1 MKKLL
6 ILMLLSPVLTYGQL
20 KTEIRSSMLKF
31 PPNLATWLKRTIKD
45 NNIDISKFGT
55 PGNQIRS
62 NQSKQFYDFNKDGKK
77 DICIELGFE
86 YFRTTAKQDSA
97 KEYYKG
103 IFINKGNE
111 TFELDTNYVINGRG
125 YPWYG
130 KFGDFNGDG
139 KVDYFHLIGN
149 YHGDQAKKP
158 LDLYKYRDSPDG
170 SPSHVFLNNGK
181 GFDKVDLDT
190 LNMISNN
197 CQVFDINGDGRDEI
211 ISMPSSRFLVY
222 TYNPVTKKFDISLD
236 NINQIIRN
244 KYGNNIKFFTFESI
258 KNSKIKMTISYD
270 FTTSDK
276 NDWKIDIAEIGLKD
290 STFTVINS
298 FKHPMYQSTSGV
310 LANADI
316 QDNDSYEYTDLNG
329 DGVDEL
335 IMISPYSSIPESQG
349 FNIIENNTIKTSKY
363 WTPDLKEVGFRI
375 QGYIKD
381 MNGDGK
387 LDIVS
392 GEWNLD
398 KSYSYFNYY
407 YKFSNGKF
415 NRTQLDLTKN
425 SIKPINI
432 PYWTWANDFNED
444 GLNDIFVFN
453 NNNIF
458 ESYYYKT
465 VDCAKSVKPILN
477 TSKFSFCS
485 SDTLKLSII
494 NSLEKDSYKWYFGSQ
509 VDSSNVKS
517 KSFMDSNKLLI
528 IKTDSLGCETKSDTL
543 ALTKLAAVPIPSIAN
558 STPLTF
564 CAGQN
569 VVLTSSGANNQWYL
583 NGNAIANAT
592 TATFTANA
600 SGTYK
605 VKATI
610 GDCSSPLSAASTVV
624 VNSVPDTPKITNSSS
639 LTFCTGQN
647 VVLTSSG
654 TNNQWYL
661 NDAVISNATS
671 TTLTVTASGVYKV
684 KSLNGDCSSPLSAAT
699 TVVVNTIPGTPT
711 ITATT
716 PLTFC
721 FGQNVVL
728 TSSGTNNQWYLNDN
742 VIANATTATFTANA
756 SGTYKV
762 KATNG
767 DCSSP
772 LSAASTVV
780 VNPIP
785 PTPLITQE
793 LNGGLTS
800 SATDGNQWYFNE
812 VKIDNATQKTINPTK
827 SGNYTVKV
835 VTPCTSE
842 VSKPFNLVVTATEET
857 ILGQVSVSPNPIA
870 SEFKISFPVEFGK
883 TAQVKI
889 VDMSGNLQFK
899 KASVIDG
906 EQIDLANLNGGN
918 YILHLNSNDNSNAKA
933 IKISKIH

>member
-158 LDLYKYRDSPDG
+158 LDLYKYKDSSDG

-222 TYNPVTKKFDISLD
+222 TYNPTTKKFDISLD

-398 KSYSYFNYY
+398 KSYGYFNYY

-494 NSLEKDSYKWYFGSQ
+494 NSLEKDNYKWYFGSQ

-517 KSFMDSNKLLI
+517 KSFMDSFKLLI
-528 IKTDSLGCETKSDTL
+528 VKTDSLGCETKSDTL

-605 VKATI
+605 VKAT
-610 GDCSSPLSAASTVV
+610 
-624 VNSVPDTPKITNSSS
+624 
-639 LTFCTGQN
+639 
-647 VVLTSSG
+647 
-654 TNNQWYL
+654 
-661 NDAVISNATS
+661 
-671 TTLTVTASGVYKV
+671 
-684 KSLNGDCSSPLSAAT
+684 
-699 TVVVNTIPGTPT
+699 
-711 ITATT
+711 
-716 PLTFC
+716 
-721 FGQNVVL
+721 
-728 TSSGTNNQWYLNDN
+728 
-742 VIANATTATFTANA
+742 
-756 SGTYKV
+756 
-762 KATNG
+762 NG

-793 LNGGLTS
+793 SNGGLTS

-842 VSKPFNLVVTATEET
+842 ASKPFAVVVTATEET

-870 SEFKISFPVEFGK
+870 SEFKVSFPVEFGK